1 MLTSDI
7 MFIIYKNMHYANLTH
22 EKNEAERCQSVCP
35 RSCSS
40 TSLHQVPTGVDSRAL
55 ALSTIYTEKQVHIV
69 F

>member
-1 MLTSDI
+1 MPILHMNRMRLKEVS
-7 MFIIYKNMHYANLTH
+7 L
-22 EKNEAERCQSVCP
+22 CP
-35 RSCSS
+35 RSCSP